1 MSPAPVAGFKLEGAE
16 QLRASL
22 AAVVKDVDA
31 ELGRAMYAGGL
42 VVEAQ
47 AAQNIRAHG
56 LIDTGNL
63 LDSVTA
69 SSPSSGPKGPEV
81 EIGTHVEYGAYWEFG
96 TGIHAEG
103 GGDPIV
109 IVPINKKALFWPGA
123 PHPITHGVVQAGHP
137 AKPWLRPAV
146 DEHHAEIEQAI
157 GGHIR
162 RVIERHG
169 GKG

>member
-1 MSPAPVAGFKLEGAE
+1 MSPAPVAGFKLEGLQE
-16 QLRASL
+16 LRASL
-22 AAVVKDVDA
+22 ASVVKDVDR
-31 ELGRAMYAGGL
+31 ELGRALHAGGL
-42 VVEAQ
+42 VVENHAT
-47 AAQNIRAHG
+47 QNLRAHG

-63 LDSVTA
+63 LNSVST
-69 SSPSSGPKGPEV
+69 SEPKSGSKGPQV
-81 EIGTHVEYGAYWEFG
+81 EIGTHVDYGAYWEFG

-146 DEHHAEIEQAI
+146 DENHAEIERAI

-169 GKG
+169 RRP